1 MFPLIPAVRLTRSG
15 LESSRLA
22 FGLSRLHYLWSSRER
37 QELLSHAAALGFRH
51 FDVARNY
58 GDGLAEAELGRF
70 LRGQRDRFLVATKYG
85 IPANPL
91 IDAFRPIG
99 QPLRVVQSV
108 GRRMG
113 LFRMA
118 HPPLTAEGLRAS
130 VERSLRALGIDCI
143 DLLLLHEPSLAQM
156 PNPSALIAE
165 VDCQKHRGAIR
176 CVGLAGGYEAVCMI
190 AQRHSALSEVV
201 QVPEFEV
208 PEFARSKELLR
219 TRSHFLCFAAG
230 STIRVRCINKPKC
243 SRRPS

>member
-1 MFPLIPAVRLTRSG
+1 MIQAPCPSVSFDPCSSSHSIGARKLPARL
-15 LESSRLA
+15 
-22 FGLSRLHYLWSSRER
+22 GLSRLHYLWSSRER

-85 IPANPL
+85 IPANSL

-130 VERSLRALGIDCI
+130 VERSLRALRIDCI
-143 DLLLLHEPSLAQM
+143 DLLLLHEPSLAQCRI
-156 PNPSALIAE
+156 PARLSQRWTGRNTGARSAASALPA
-165 VDCQKHRGAIR
+165 DMKLYA
-176 CVGLAGGYEAVCMI
+176 
-190 AQRHSALSEVV
+190 
-201 QVPEFEV
+201 
-208 PEFARSKELLR
+208 
-219 TRSHFLCFAAG
+219 
-230 STIRVRCINKPKC
+230 
-243 SRRPS
+243 